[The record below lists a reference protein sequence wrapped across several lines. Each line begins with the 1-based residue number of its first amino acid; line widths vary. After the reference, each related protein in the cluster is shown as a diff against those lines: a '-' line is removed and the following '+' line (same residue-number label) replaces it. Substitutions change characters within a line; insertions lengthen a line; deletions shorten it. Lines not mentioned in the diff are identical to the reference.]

1 MGALIES
8 LLNRYESGGLTRRQ
22 LVQGLTAL
30 GVGAASGAA
39 RAQATPSTFR
49 AVGLNHIALDVTDIP
64 RSRDF
69 YVQHLGLEVA
79 RESAGS
85 CFLQCGEAN
94 FVALFR
100 ANTAGMNHYCYSVAG
115 YDVEKAA
122 ASLRGVGIE
131 PRVRGQRIYFDDAE
145 GLEVQLSGPDHGV

>member
-69 YVQHLGLEVA
+69 YVQHLGLEVT

-100 ANTAGMNHYCYSVAG
+100 AETARMNHYCYSVAG

-131 PRVRGQRIYFDDAE
+131 PRVSGQRIYFDDAE
-145 GLEVQLSGPDHGV
+145 GLEVQLAAPDHGV

>member
-1 MGALIES
+1 MGVLIES

-30 GVGAASGAA
+30 GVGAAGGAA

-49 AVGLNHIALDVTDIP
+49 AVGLNHIALSVSDIP

-100 ANTAGMNHYCYSVAG
+100 ADTAGMNHYCYSVAG

-122 ASLRGVGIE
+122 ESLRGVGIE
-131 PRVRGQRIYFDDAE
+131 PSVRGQRIYFDDAD
-145 GLEVQLSGPDHGV
+145 GIEVQLSAADHGV